1 MKTPRTRVKN
11 ERVHYA
17 VSQALRR
24 MDLTQKEAANILGL
38 SPQTVCNYVS
48 SGIFSRRTA
57 ERWSAVLNIPIE
69 TFLNGELPPPPE
81 QYDVIKRDVEA
92 LKSDIE
98 FLKQEIRQLR
108 EAIEHETTASC

>member
-1 MKTPRTRVKN
+1 
-11 ERVHYA
+11 
-17 VSQALRR
+17 

>member
-81 QYDVIKRDVEA
+81 EYDVVKRDIKMLKRDVEV
-92 LKSDIE
+92 LKRE
-98 FLKQEIRQLR
+98 VRQLS
-108 EAIEHETTASC
+108 EAMGHGTTSSF